1 MKEITL
7 EDVFEKGVIVNHF
20 DDTQNKITL
29 KTVHLIGVGEI
40 ANYPR
45 VIIRT
50 GELKNKFVEEDVF
63 RLAFIKYQD
72 RKKNE

>member
-7 EDVFEKGVIVNHF
+7 EDVIEKGVIVNHF
-20 DDTQNKITL
+20 DDIQNKITL